1 MTVNVDPA
9 ILQQF
14 SAMLWKTGKAI
25 GEVDAL
31 APFRRSENAL
41 PGSDFHA
48 ACATAAAAAAG
59 AVAALAG
66 RAECVADIARGVALN
81 YEIAD
86 DEFSRRLDAM
96 DQPK

>member
-14 SAMLWKTGKAI
+14 STMLSGTGEAI
-25 GEVDAL
+25 RNVDAL

-41 PGSDFHA
+41 PGSDFHN
-48 ACATAAAAAAG
+48 ACAAAAAAAAG

-66 RAECVADIARGVALN
+66 RAECVADIARGVAQN

-86 DEFSRRLDAM
+86 DELSRRLASM

>member
-9 ILQQF
+9 ILRRF
-14 SAMLWKTGKAI
+14 SDVLSGSGDAI
-25 GEVDAL
+25 REVDVL
-31 APFRRSENAL
+31 APFRISENAV
-41 PGSDFHA
+41 PGSDFHT
-48 ACATAAAAAAG
+48 ACAAAAAAAAG

-66 RAECVADIARGVALN
+66 RAECIADIARGVAQN

-86 DEFSRRLDAM
+86 DELARRLAAM

>member
-9 ILQQF
+9 ILRQF
-14 SAMLWKTGKAI
+14 SNVLSATGGVI
-25 GEVDAL
+25 REVDAL
-31 APFRRSENAL
+31 APFRASENAL
-41 PGSDFHA
+41 QGSDFHA
-48 ACATAAAAAAG
+48 ACAAAAAAAAG

-66 RAECVADIARGVALN
+66 RAECIAGIARGVAQN

-86 DEFSRRLDAM
+86 DELARRLAAM

>member
-9 ILQQF
+9 ILRQF
-14 SAMLWKTGKAI
+14 SNVLSATGGAI
-25 GEVDAL
+25 REVDAL
-31 APFRRSENAL
+31 APFRESENAVQ
-41 PGSDFHA
+41 GSDFRA
-48 ACATAAAAAAG
+48 ACAAAAAAAAG

-66 RAECVADIARGVALN
+66 RAECVADIARGVAQN

-86 DEFSRRLDAM
+86 DELARRFAAM

>member
-9 ILQQF
+9 ILRQF
-14 SAMLWKTGKAI
+14 STALAGTGEAI
-25 GEVDAL
+25 GELDTL
-31 APFRRSENAL
+31 APFRTSENAL
-41 PGSDFHA
+41 QGSDFHT
-48 ACATAAAAAAG
+48 ACVTAAAAAAG

-66 RAECVADIARGVALN
+66 RANCVADIARGVAQN

-86 DEFSRRLDAM
+86 DELARRLAAM